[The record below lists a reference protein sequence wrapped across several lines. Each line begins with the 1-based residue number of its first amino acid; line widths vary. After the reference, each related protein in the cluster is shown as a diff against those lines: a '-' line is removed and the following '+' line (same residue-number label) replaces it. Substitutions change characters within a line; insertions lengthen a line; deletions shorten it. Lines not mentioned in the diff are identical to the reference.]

1 MTQHSKHRVK
11 NSLKTETNMKMILK
25 SLLATTMV
33 ATGTAA
39 LADYPDKPITLVV
52 PFAAGGPSDKIARDL
67 AEALRGP
74 LGVTVVVENAGG
86 AGGTIGSSK
95 VARSAPDGYTL
106 LVHHIGMATAPALY
120 RKLSYK
126 VPEDFEM
133 LGLVNEAPSVVIA
146 KSALAPSSFNEL
158 RGWLKDNGSKVNL
171 AHAGLGS
178 ASHLCGL
185 MLQNALNQKL
195 TTIAYKGTGPA
206 MTDLMAGTVDLM
218 CEQATN
224 AVPQIESKRV
234 KVYGVTSKQ
243 RLSIPALKD
252 TPTLDESG
260 LKGFDVQVWH
270 GMYAPKGTPPA
281 VVTKLN
287 SALRAAL
294 KDPQLIQR
302 QEALGL
308 TLISDDRLSPAGHRK
323 FVEKE
328 MARWAKV
335 IQEAGEYAD

>member
-1 MTQHSKHRVK
+1 
-11 NSLKTETNMKMILK
+11 MKMVLK
-25 SLLATTMV
+25 SLMAAALV
-33 ATGTAA
+33 ATGSAA
-39 LADYPDKPITLVV
+39 LADYPDKPVTLVV

-95 VARSAPDGYTL
+95 VARAAPDGYML
-106 LVHHIGMATAPALY
+106 LVHHIGMATAPTLY

-126 VPEDFEM
+126 VPEDFET
-133 LGLVNEAPSVVIA
+133 LGLINEAPSVVIA
-146 KSALAPSSFNEL
+146 RNTLAPNSFGEF
-158 RGWLKDNGSKVNL
+158 RSWLKDNGSKVNL

-185 MLQNALNQKL
+185 MLQSALNQKL

-224 AVPQIESKRV
+224 AVPQIEGKRV

-243 RLSIPALKD
+243 RLTIPALKD

-270 GMYAPKGTPPA
+270 GVYAPKGTPPA
-281 VVTKLN
+281 VLTKIN
-287 SALRAAL
+287 TALRAAL

-308 TLISDDRLSPAGHRK
+308 TLVSDDRLSPAGHRK
-323 FVEKE
+323 FVELEK
-328 MARWAKV
+328 ARWAKV

>member
-1 MTQHSKHRVK
+1 MTQRGERRVTH
-11 NSLKTETNMKMILK
+11 SLKKETNMKTVLK
-25 SLLATTMV
+25 SLMAAALV
-33 ATGTAA
+33 VTGSTA
-39 LADYPDKPITLVV
+39 LADYPDKPVTLVV

-74 LGVTVVVENAGG
+74 LGVTVVVENLGG

-95 VARSAPDGYTL
+95 VARATPDGYTL

-126 VPEDFEM
+126 VPEDFDM

-146 KSALAPSSFNEL
+146 KSSLAPSNFSEL

-224 AVPQIESKRV
+224 AVPQVEGKRV

-281 VVTKLN
+281 VLTKIN
-287 SALRAAL
+287 AALRAAL

-308 TLISDDRLSPAGHRK
+308 TLVSDDRLSPAGHRK
-323 FVEKE
+323 FVELEK
-328 MARWAKV
+328 ARWAKV